1 MKNLKYT
8 ALTLFLAICSTA
20 CQDDPELQTTDIGPD
35 MNIVSAD
42 ASGVFGGKVGFEVT
56 MSDRYALSTLKA
68 QVFFDDDMVAEET
81 IRTKENGTYEGFV
94 ALPFFKDIP
103 DGDATLRFVGQ
114 NVRFGLTTVEKTLIV
129 KRPRPDYL
137 TFVLGDKEYRMDPTE
152 TAYEYAVTAGFPQ
165 KPQGCIVTPALDG
178 QGTSI
183 TFGYDSETNGIVAGS
198 TDPIPFTNSHAGE
211 YTITFNLFSFAGS
224 PFTTLQFDQAE
235 MTMSDEDNYYT
246 VANLTKDEIHSL
258 TGIADFADWDID
270 RDFFERKDPSVPED
284 LTFRPMSGLYKVT
297 ANFKHKYLKVEAMR
311 DADNLAVLKA
321 DGTGDAIWAIG
332 DTSIGKPTTANGAD
346 WNPEQGGLCMARI
359 AEKKFQ
365 LTLVSG
371 QSVSPSDFDFK
382 LFWQKT
388 WDNGEFRGKDDKT
401 YTHPYGVITT
411 QSDLIQIGEAGNI
424 KPAEGKK
431 LDLGGVYRF
440 TVDVSAGT
448 MAAVLTVEKVGEQ
461 QLPPADL
468 QVNGQRM
475 EQVNASNYKLDLD
488 LKQGQKLT
496 FGGADAFLPAWID
509 DNFLSAEADG
519 SASVRVVDGRY
530 RIRINLGE
538 RFVSMQPV
546 GTDGSDPTTA
556 ADGTGGL
563 WLMGWGVG
571 GPSQDYQF
579 GFTPGAAYCM
589 AELSPAVYVLTGK
602 AGPAEGSVF
611 GQYFCAEGISLKY
624 FFQNGWGGE
633 MKTPTVLG
641 GLLKD
646 TTQPGKDQGNLEL
659 NGVKLEENALYEL
672 KIDLSAGRDK
682 GVVSFTKK

>member
-1 MKNLKYT
+1 
-8 ALTLFLAICSTA
+8 
-20 CQDDPELQTTDIGPD
+20 
-35 MNIVSAD
+35 
-42 ASGVFGGKVGFEVT
+42 
-56 MSDRYALSTLKA
+56 
-68 QVFFDDDMVAEET
+68 
-81 IRTKENGTYEGFV
+81 
-94 ALPFFKDIP
+94 
-103 DGDATLRFVGQ
+103 
-114 NVRFGLTTVEKTLIV
+114 
-129 KRPRPDYL
+129 
-137 TFVLGDKEYRMDPTE
+137 
-152 TAYEYAVTAGFPQ
+152 
-165 KPQGCIVTPALDG
+165 
-178 QGTSI
+178 
-183 TFGYDSETNGIVAGS
+183 
-198 TDPIPFTNSHAGE
+198 
-211 YTITFNLFSFAGS
+211 
-224 PFTTLQFDQAE
+224 
-235 MTMSDEDNYYT
+235 
-246 VANLTKDEIHSL
+246 
-258 TGIADFADWDID
+258 
-270 RDFFERKDPSVPED
+270 
-284 LTFRPMSGLYKVT
+284 
-297 ANFKHKYLKVEAMR
+297 
-311 DADNLAVLKA
+311 
-321 DGTGDAIWAIG
+321 
-332 DTSIGKPTTANGAD
+332 
-346 WNPEQGGLCMARI
+346 
-359 AEKKFQ
+359 
-365 LTLVSG
+365 
-371 QSVSPSDFDFK
+371 
-382 LFWQKT
+382 
-388 WDNGEFRGKDDKT
+388 
-401 YTHPYGVITT
+401 
-411 QSDLIQIGEAGNI
+411 
-424 KPAEGKK
+424 
-431 LDLGGVYRF
+431 
-440 TVDVSAGT
+440 

-496 FGGADAFLPAWID
+496 FGGADAFFPAWID

-659 NGVKLEENALYEL
+659 NGVKLEENAFYEL